1 LTNYEWSIKD
11 DSKKESDDEKEEKD
25 DEPKDERL
33 DRKSKLIDSVELTHE
48 KGVALDSYQK

>member
-11 DSKKESDDEKEEKD
+11 DSKKDSDDEKEEKD

-33 DRKSKLIDSVELTHE
+33 DRKSKLVDSVEITHE
-48 KGVALDSYQK
+48 KGIALDSY